1 MATLTGDVTS
11 FHKRVIRAVRDLCG
25 GVLIA
30 AALGL
35 SGCGGGDADSPQRRQ
50 TSQAAEQARVKV
62 QATASAAAGVSVKAV
77 FPVSVRHVSWPIF
90 EYEYRLVLKN
100 SGPAVDGV
108 SVALLPPGYGVQI
121 IDGVV
126 NAGSLD
132 TDSTTSPAETIKIR
146 KHWLVPFAFLQLKWN
161 INFTVH
167 PSSPARLR

>member
-1 MATLTGDVTS
+1 MPIHRRSIKRHRQRSRRGLKSGDS
-11 FHKRVIRAVRDLCG
+11 
-25 GVLIA
+25 
-30 AALGL
+30 
-35 SGCGGGDADSPQRRQ
+35 
-50 TSQAAEQARVKV
+50 
-62 QATASAAAGVSVKAV
+62 SAAAGVSVKAV

-161 INFTVH
+161 ITYGPPVIAGTAAVGAALANGEVQVTDTAGAGVCAETTVVTG
-167 PSSPARLR
+167 STGA